1 MPVRLVHTAPRICA
15 PPESLRQN
23 RKGMVINMTVRDVAR
38 ILNATVLSGEDQLDI
53 EVHDACGSDMMSD
66 VLAFVKNQAVLL
78 TGLVNVQVVRTADMM
93 DIVCLVFVRGKVP
106 DEDMLAIARRK
117 DMVVLS
123 TNLRMYRACGLLWEA
138 GLRGGETDAGAEATV

>member
-1 MPVRLVHTAPRICA
+1 
-15 PPESLRQN
+15 
-23 RKGMVINMTVRDVAR
+23 MTVRDVAR
-38 ILNATVLSGEDQLDI
+38 ILNAKVLSGEDQLDV

-93 DIVCLVFVRGKVP
+93 DIVCLVFVRGKLP

-117 DMVVLS
+117 DMAVLS
-123 TNLRMYRACGLLWEA
+123 TDLRMYRACGLLWEA
-138 GLRGGETDAGAEATV
+138 GLRGGDADASVEATV